1 MPLIILTGYPCSGLS
16 YRANQLSTLLSS
28 IQDSLTATIASKGRY
43 KFHVV
48 HSHDESHPR
57 TVYDTARSEKEARAV
72 VYGRVKRALGQD
84 TFVIV
89 DGMNYIKGWR
99 YQLWCE
105 SKAAE
110 TTCCV
115 EHGYLNWGAM
125 KKEHGSS
132 VIDMMIPSQTLWPPT
147 DDDIVHV
154 GTPIDQCIVNNES
167 RIRKRKMKN
176 GGEDVGERAGANQ
189 EPEAEVDRHSHSIS
203 DDEEPYPPELLQ
215 NLIFR
220 YEEPT
225 THSRWDKPLF
235 TVPWSDPAP
244 PVEDIWTAL
253 TGISVSKEKSATDP
267 PLSTASNPISPP
279 STNTPSIS
287 ATGTSARTS
296 LPRPKIVP
304 HQATIQPTTTDPSA
318 LHALEK
324 CTAGIIN
331 ALRTFSLEH
340 PSASAATA
348 TTAAETAKL
357 SLGPGISISV
367 PGAETPVF
375 IPAAALASTPT
386 DELAGAGGILSLPR
400 LQRLRRQWVGMNRAY
415 LGQGHARGQKG
426 LRTEQAGDAFV
437 RFLNAEFEGME
448 E

>member
-16 YRANQLSTLLSS
+16 YRAQQLSTLLSS
-28 IQDSLTATIASKGRY
+28 IQDSLTATTTSKGRY

-48 HSHDESHPR
+48 GSHDESHPR

-72 VYGRVKRALGQD
+72 VYGRVKRALSKD

-115 EHGYLNWGAM
+115 
-125 KKEHGSS
+125 
-132 VIDMMIPSQTLWPPT
+132 
-147 DDDIVHV
+147 VHV
-154 GTPIDQCIVNNES
+154 GTPIDQCTENNES
-167 RIRKRKMKN
+167 RIRKREIKKKAGN
-176 GGEDVGERAGANQ
+176 DAKEGGRSPANK
-189 EPEAEVDRHSHSIS
+189 ETETETEADMEALTIS
-203 DDEEPYPPELLQ
+203 DDEEPYPSELLQ

-235 TVPWSDPAP
+235 TVPWCDATPPA
-244 PVEDIWTAL
+244 EDIWTAL
-253 TGISVSKEKSATDP
+253 TGIPVSKEKSATDTVP
-267 PLSTASNPISPP
+267 STTSNLTSES
-279 STNTPSIS
+279 STNTPSITT
-287 ATGTSARTS
+287 TGTGTRTS

-304 HQATIQPTTTDPSA
+304 HQATIQPATTDPSA

-324 CTAGIIN
+324 CTSGIIS
-331 ALRTFSLEH
+331 ALRTFSLEN

-348 TTAAETAKL
+348 ATAAETAKH
-357 SLGPGISISV
+357 SLGDGITISV
-367 PGAETPVF
+367 PGAEAPVF

-386 DELAGAGGILSLPR
+386 DELAGAGGILALPR
-400 LQRLRRQWVGMNRAY
+400 LQRLRRQWVGMNRAF
-415 LGQGHARGQKG
+415 LGGGHSRGQKG
-426 LRTEQAGDAFV
+426 LETEQAGDAFV

>member
-72 VYGRVKRALGQD
+72 VYGRVKRALGKD

-115 EHGYLNWGAM
+115 
-125 KKEHGSS
+125 
-132 VIDMMIPSQTLWPPT
+132 
-147 DDDIVHV
+147 VHV
-154 GTPIDQCIVNNES
+154 GTPIAQCIVNNES
-167 RIRKRKMKN
+167 RIREREMKK
-176 GGEDVGERAGANQ
+176 GGEDVGERDGAGANQ

-267 PLSTASNPISPP
+267 PLSIASNPISPP

-304 HQATIQPTTTDPSA
+304 HQATIQPATTDPSA

-357 SLGPGISISV
+357 ALGPGISISV

-426 LRTEQAGDAFV
+426 LGTEQAGDAFV

-448 E
+448 G

>member
-16 YRANQLSTLLSS
+16 YRASQLSALLAS
-28 IQDSLTATIASKGRY
+28 IQDSLTATTTSKGRY
-43 KFHVV
+43 KFQIVE
-48 HSHDESHPR
+48 SHDESHPR
-57 TVYDTARSEKEARAV
+57 IVYDTARSEKEARAV
-72 VYGRVKRALGQD
+72 VYGRVKRALGKD

-115 EHGYLNWGAM
+115 
-125 KKEHGSS
+125 
-132 VIDMMIPSQTLWPPT
+132 
-147 DDDIVHV
+147 VHV
-154 GTPIDQCIVNNES
+154 GTPIDQCTVNNES
-167 RIRKRKMKN
+167 RIRRRERRVKAKV
-176 GGEDVGERAGANQ
+176 DVEEKGVDGANKGTGTAVDM
-189 EPEAEVDRHSHSIS
+189 EALSIS

-235 TVPWSDPAP
+235 TVPWSDPTP
-244 PVEDIWTAL
+244 PAEDIWTAL
-253 TGISVSKEKSATDP
+253 TGIPVPKGKSTTD
-267 PLSTASNPISPP
+267 
-279 STNTPSIS
+279 TPSLTTSIS
-287 ATGTSARTS
+287 TSQPSINTTSTTGASTRTT

-304 HQATIQPTTTDPSA
+304 HQATVQPATTDPSA

-324 CTAGIIN
+324 CTSGIIS
-331 ALRTFSLEH
+331 ALRTFCLEN
-340 PSASAATA
+340 PSASGATA
-348 TTAAETAKL
+348 TTASDTAKH
-357 SLGPGISISV
+357 SLGPGITISV

-375 IPAAALASTPT
+375 LPAAALASTPT
-386 DELAGAGGILSLPR
+386 DELAGAGGILALPR

-415 LGQGHARGQKG
+415 LGQGHARGLKG
-426 LRTEQAGDAFV
+426 LETEQAGDAFV

>member
-115 EHGYLNWGAM
+115 
-125 KKEHGSS
+125 
-132 VIDMMIPSQTLWPPT
+132 
-147 DDDIVHV
+147 VHV

>member
-57 TVYDTARSEKEARAV
+57 TVYDTARSEKEARVV
-72 VYGRVKRALGQD
+72 VYGRVKRALGKD

-115 EHGYLNWGAM
+115 
-125 KKEHGSS
+125 
-132 VIDMMIPSQTLWPPT
+132 
-147 DDDIVHV
+147 VHV

-167 RIRKRKMKN
+167 RIRKRKMKK

-215 NLIFR
+215 NLILR

>member
-1 MPLIILTGYPCSGLS
+1 MPLIILTGYPCSGLT

-28 IQDSLTATIASKGRY
+28 IQDSLTATTTSKGRY
-43 KFHVV
+43 KFHIVE
-48 HSHDESHPR
+48 SHDESHPR
-57 TVYDTARSEKEARAV
+57 IVYDTARSEKEARAV
-72 VYGRVKRALGQD
+72 VYGRVKRALGKD

-115 EHGYLNWGAM
+115 
-125 KKEHGSS
+125 
-132 VIDMMIPSQTLWPPT
+132 
-147 DDDIVHV
+147 VHV
-154 GTPIDQCIVNNES
+154 GTPIDQCVVNNES
-167 RIRKRKMKN
+167 RIRKRERKGKA
-176 GGEDVGERAGANQ
+176 GEEVEDQGTHGANM
-189 EPEAEVDRHSHSIS
+189 ETGTEADIEALSIS

-235 TVPWSDPAP
+235 TVPWSDPTP
-244 PVEDIWTAL
+244 PAEEIWTAL
-253 TGISVSKEKSATDP
+253 TGIPVPKEQSATDT
-267 PLSTASNPISPP
+267 LSLTTSEPTSQL
-279 STNTPSIS
+279 STNTPS
-287 ATGTSARTS
+287 TTTTRTSTRTS

-304 HQATIQPTTTDPSA
+304 HQATLQPATTDPSA

-324 CTAGIIN
+324 CTSGIIS
-331 ALRTFSLEH
+331 ALRTFSLEN

-348 TTAAETAKL
+348 TTATDTAKH
-357 SLGPGISISV
+357 SLGPGITISV

-375 IPAAALASTPT
+375 IPATALASTPT
-386 DELAGAGGILSLPR
+386 DELAGAGGILALPR
-400 LQRLRRQWVGMNRAY
+400 LQRLRRQWVGMNRAF
-415 LGQGHARGQKG
+415 LGQGHARGPKG
-426 LRTEQAGDAFV
+426 LETEQAGNAFV

>member
-72 VYGRVKRALGQD
+72 VYGRVKRALGKD

-110 TTCCV
+110 TACCV
-115 EHGYLNWGAM
+115 
-125 KKEHGSS
+125 
-132 VIDMMIPSQTLWPPT
+132 
-147 DDDIVHV
+147 VHV
-154 GTPIDQCIVNNES
+154 GTPIDRCIVNNES
-167 RIRKRKMKN
+167 RIRKREMKK
-176 GGEDVGERAGANQ
+176 GGEDLGERDGAGANQ

-287 ATGTSARTS
+287 ATGTNARTS

-304 HQATIQPTTTDPSA
+304 HQATIQPATTDPSA

-331 ALRTFSLEH
+331 ALRKFSLEH

-426 LRTEQAGDAFV
+426 LGTEQAGDAFV